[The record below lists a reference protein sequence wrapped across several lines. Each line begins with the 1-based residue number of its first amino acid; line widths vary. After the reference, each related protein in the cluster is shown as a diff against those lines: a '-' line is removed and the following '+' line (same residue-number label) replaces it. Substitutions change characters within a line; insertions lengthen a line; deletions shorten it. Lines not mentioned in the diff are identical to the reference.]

1 MTEDDRGEP
10 HISRF
15 AVTKATEWRGDHE
28 NATLRVADA
37 VIQGHLMSAFSSAEG
52 TQQMLGVRKAI
63 AAALNE

>member
-1 MTEDDRGEP
+1 MTEDDRASL
-10 HISRF
+10 HI
-15 AVTKATEWRGDHE
+15 KICGDQSDRME
-28 NATLRVADA
+28 IMKATLRVADA